1 MCMEQEHNPKQ
12 TGTISKIEVQKKNK
26 QRYNI
31 YIDGDYAF
39 AVHEDILISQ
49 RLQKGKEIT
58 ASELDVITA
67 EEQYKKAERAA
78 YHYLSYRPR
87 TRKEIKDSLLRKD
100 VEAGIVEQILDKL
113 ETEGYINDLDFA
125 LRWVSERI
133 QLKLKGPLVLKEEL
147 RQKGISSRDIAEAL
161 GQLEYEEQVDA
172 CMRLAEK
179 KWDQVKKRY
188 TEKREQKHKL
198 MMYLQRRGF
207 SFEVIQPV
215 IQRLEES

>member
-1 MCMEQEHNPKQ
+1 MEQEHNPKQ